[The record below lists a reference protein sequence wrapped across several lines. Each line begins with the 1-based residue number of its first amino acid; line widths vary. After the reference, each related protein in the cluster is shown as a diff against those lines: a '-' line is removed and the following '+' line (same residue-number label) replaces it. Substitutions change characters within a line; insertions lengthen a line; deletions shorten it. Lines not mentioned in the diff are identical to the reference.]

1 MSTPTPTPVEKSH
14 YTFGDSDLAAQRL
27 RFLAE
32 TYEASSRALLSRLG
46 RVEGGAVDLGCGPGH
61 TTGLLAE
68 VLRPAWIAGLE
79 RSPRLLAQARERLP
93 SAELHEHDVTVGPL
107 PVRPAAVVYA
117 RFLLTHLP
125 DPAAAVR
132 AWAGALAPGGRLVL
146 EETVALRSAHPAIQ
160 RYYDLVTA
168 LQAHYG
174 QRFDV
179 GAQLGDLLAAAG
191 LDVEERGVAVLALPA
206 PRMARLHAMNIR
218 TWGADAFARER
229 FDAGELASL
238 QRTLDA
244 IAAGEEP
251 APPVHGEMGQAVGR
265 RRAG

>member
-1 MSTPTPTPVEKSH
+1 MSAGAPRSH

-27 RFLAE
+27 RHLAE
-32 TYEASSRALLSRLG
+32 TYAPSSRALLGRLG
-46 RVEGGAVDLGCGPGH
+46 PIEGGAVDLGCGPGH
-61 TTGLLAE
+61 TTALLAE
-68 VLRPAWIAGLE
+68 VLRPTWTAGLE

-93 SAELHEHDVTVGPL
+93 SARFHEHDVTVAPF
-107 PVRPAAVVYA
+107 PVPPAAVVYS

-132 AWAGALAPGGRLVL
+132 TWAGALGPGDRLVL
-146 EETVALRSAHPAIQ
+146 EETVALRSEHPAIQ
-160 RYYDLVTA
+160 RYYDLVAA

-179 GAQLGDLLAAAG
+179 GQELGALLAGAG
-191 LDVEERGVAVLALPA
+191 LAVEEAGAAATPLPA
-206 PRMARLHAMNIR
+206 TRMARLHAMNLR
-218 TWGADAFARER
+218 TWGADEYARR
-229 FDAGELASL
+229 TFDAAELASL

-265 RRAG
+265 RA